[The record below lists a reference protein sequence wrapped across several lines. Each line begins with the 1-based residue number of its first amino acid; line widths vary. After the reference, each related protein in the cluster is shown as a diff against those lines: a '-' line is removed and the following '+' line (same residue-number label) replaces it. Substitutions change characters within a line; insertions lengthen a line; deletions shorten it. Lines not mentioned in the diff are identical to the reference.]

1 MLKLNKSVPEI
12 NIFLSIVST
21 DIHRNSTEVLFYQIM
36 NNSKLTE
43 C

>member
-1 MLKLNKSVPEI
+1 MFKLNKSVPEI
-12 NIFLSIVST
+12 NIFLSDLST
-21 DIHRNSTEVLFYQIM
+21 YLLRKSTTLISFENM